1 MLPQRQKRN
10 VCILHFLHMPIEDT
24 FLDLDVDIDATSKE
38 NADPAFTDND
48 SSVPKDAP
56 DSKEIKTGASEGQPL
71 TSPMETSNTEDT
83 K

>member
-1 MLPQRQKRN
+1 ML
-10 VCILHFLHMPIEDT
+10 ILMPLPKKMQT
-24 FLDLDVDIDATSKE
+24 QLSC
-38 NADPAFTDND
+38 TDND